1 MPELHEIPT
10 SEELL
15 KLVGSGNADAWT
27 RFFNAYKGPMQAYA
41 ESRLAPG
48 FQHLVDEVVQEV
60 FVTLARRMSE
70 FKYESS
76 KGRFRDYLAKCV
88 RSKIADLIREC
99 KKEAAMRQ
107 KISEQ
112 SLQAASSNQK
122 SFSDA
127 LLAEAV
133 RHVHQSGR
141 IEAKTWDIYRENVVD
156 GVPSAKVADKYGIA
170 ANAVYQIKSRVS
182 KMVREEYER
191 LKRMRPW
198 NE

>member
-27 RFFNAYKGPMQAYA
+27 RFFNAYKGPMQVYA

-88 RSKIADLIREC
+88 RSKIADRIREC

-107 KISEQ
+107 KISELT
-112 SLQAASSNQK
+112 LQAASSNQK

-141 IEAKTWDIYRENVVD
+141 IEAKTWDIYREN
-156 GVPSAKVADKYGIA
+156 AKVAAKYGIA

>member
-1 MPELHEIPT
+1 M
-10 SEELL
+10 
-15 KLVGSGNADAWT
+15 KLTVL
-27 RFFNAYKGPMQAYA
+27 RHQ
-41 ESRLAPG
+41 
-48 FQHLVDEVVQEV
+48 
-60 FVTLARRMSE
+60 
-70 FKYESS
+70 
-76 KGRFRDYLAKCV
+76 
-88 RSKIADLIREC
+88 DL
-99 KKEAAMRQ
+99 Q
-107 KISEQ
+107 T
-112 SLQAASSNQK
+112 ASSNQK

-191 LKRMRPW
+191 LKRIRPW

>member
-41 ESRLAPG
+41 KSRLAPG

-88 RSKIADLIREC
+88 RSKIADRIRDC
-99 KKEAAMRQ
+99 KQEAAKRQ
-107 KISEQ
+107 KIFELT
-112 SLQAASSNQK
+112 LQAASRNRSPTRFLPK
-122 SFSDA
+122 PYDTYTKADA
-127 LLAEAV
+127 SRR
-133 RHVHQSGR
+133 RHGTST
-141 IEAKTWDIYRENVVD
+141 AKTSWTGFR
-156 GVPSAKVADKYGIA
+156 PPR
-170 ANAVYQIKSRVS
+170 SRTS
-182 KMVREEYER
+182 TE
-191 LKRMRPW
+191 
-198 NE
+198 